1 MSFTRFHDDPNRIK
15 KKNIEIS
22 MMNQYTF
29 NTPNNINNASVFYDD
44 PHLRMQKSGHKLY
57 KNLTNVES
65 ELLGINHT
73 LNRDHINKNN
83 YKKNSSFKIP
93 VATKIN
99 NENITNQS
107 LATVPAWLFR
117 EKPQHRPNILFH
129 DPQQNTEIPF
139 YHSLDTNILEND
151 YYNLNLCK
159 KI

>member
-29 NTPNNINNASVFYDD
+29 NTPNNINNISVFFND
-44 PHLRMQKSGHKLY
+44 PHLRMQKSGNQLY
-57 KNLTNVES
+57 KDITNVES
-65 ELLGINHT
+65 ELLGINRS
-73 LNRDHINKNN
+73 LNRDHIHKNN
-83 YKKNSSFKIP
+83 YKNNTSFKLP
-93 VATKIN
+93 LNVKSV

-117 EKPQHRPNILFH
+117 ETQQYRPNILFH

-139 YHSLDTNILEND
+139 TNKLDTNILEKD